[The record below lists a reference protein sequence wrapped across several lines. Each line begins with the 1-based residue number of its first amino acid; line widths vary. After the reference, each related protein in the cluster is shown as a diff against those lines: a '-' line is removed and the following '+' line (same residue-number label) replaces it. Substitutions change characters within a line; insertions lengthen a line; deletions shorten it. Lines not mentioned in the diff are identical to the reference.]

1 MINKIDI
8 SKDRRKEL
16 EKISSQV
23 LFNNDMYKI
32 PVNLIEIAKNCG
44 ITVYNA
50 DFEKLGNKNVSGA
63 IRYTNDE
70 FSILLNKNETRER
83 RRFTLAHELGHF
95 FLDNEILKSSQIH
108 VDTLYRSSMESSY
121 VAKAVEDNPEVRL
134 TSEAEIDYFAGA
146 LLMNEMV
153 LRKVFKIES
162 DIAKLAKI
170 FDVSYSAMTVRL
182 DLLGL
187 I

>member
-8 SKDRRKEL
+8 SEDRRKKL
-16 EKISSQV
+16 EQFSSQV

-32 PVNLIEIAKNCG
+32 PVNIIEIAKNCG

-63 IRYTNDE
+63 IRYINNE
-70 FSILLNKNETRER
+70 FSILLNKKEPRER

-95 FLDNEILKSSQIH
+95 FLDNEILKSSRIH
-108 VDTLYRSSMESSY
+108 VDTLYRSSVESSY
-121 VAKAVEDNPEVRL
+121 VAKAVEQDSEIEL
-134 TSEAEIDYFAGA
+134 TSEIEIDYFAGA
-146 LLMNEMV
+146 LLMNEMI
-153 LRKVFKIES
+153 LRKIFQIEPS
-162 DIAKLAKI
+162 ISKLAKI

>member
-1 MINKIDI
+1 MINKVDI

-16 EKISSQV
+16 ESKASEI

-32 PVNLIEIAKNCG
+32 PVNLLKIAKNCG

-63 IRYTNDE
+63 IRYIDGE
-70 FSILLNKNETRER
+70 FSILLNKNEPEER

-95 FLDNEILKSSQIH
+95 FLDNEILKSSRIH
-108 VDTLYRSSMESSY
+108 VDTLYRCAMDSSY
-121 VAKAVEDNPEVRL
+121 VAKKIENETECQL
-134 TSEAEIDYFAGA
+134 TLENEIDYFAGA
-146 LLMNEMV
+146 LLMNEMI
-153 LRKVFKIES
+153 LKKVFDIEPS
-162 DIAKLAKI
+162 ISKLAKI
-170 FDVSYSAMTVRL
+170 FKVSYSAMTVRL
-182 DLLGL
+182 DVLGL